1 MNSDPNIEPSGN
13 TKAPVVL
20 VVEDDPLT
28 RKMIGRRL
36 QGAGYEVILVE
47 NAGDALIIAQ
57 REVFQ
62 VLVLDLHLVNTD
74 PFGGI
79 HEGFGVLDWLRHQ
92 IGELPFRVVIH
103 TSQTG
108 RHLLEKA
115 ESRGVFA
122 YCAKRRDLNNL
133 VQCVG
138 EAVASLKAA

>member
-1 MNSDPNIEPSGN
+1 MNSEPYIQPGGN
-13 TKAPVVL
+13 AKAPVVL

-57 REVFQ
+57 REEFH
-62 VLVLDLHLVNTD
+62 VLVLDLHLVTTD

-79 HEGFGVLDWLRHQ
+79 HDGFGVMDWLLHQ
-92 IGELPFRVVIH
+92 FGELPFRVVIH
-103 TSQTG
+103 TSQKAQ
-108 RHLLEKA
+108 HFIEKA

-122 YCAKRRDLNNL
+122 FCIKRRDMTNL
-133 VQCVG
+133 VQCVA